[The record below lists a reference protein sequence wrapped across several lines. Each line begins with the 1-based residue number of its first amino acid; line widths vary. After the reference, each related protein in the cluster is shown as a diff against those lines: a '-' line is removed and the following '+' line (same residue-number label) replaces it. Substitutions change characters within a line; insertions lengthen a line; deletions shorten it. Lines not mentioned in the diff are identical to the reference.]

1 MRGVKKVKLK
11 RAVAIL
17 SIVGLVAL
25 MVPYAS
31 TKAEGILS
39 LMLPGIGTVTVTDEV
54 VEPFDALDAWE
65 NYSSPRGVELGVE
78 NGIYR
83 AYAASPGYV
92 WGLNALEHTDVVAEV
107 EVTPLTPFSDIGA
120 GVMCRADT
128 SNNGDGYYFM
138 INANG
143 YYSIQVGEGDNI
155 VPLVDWEQSRAVN
168 AGIDRNVI
176 RAVCLGD
183 QLAMYV
189 NDELV
194 ASVVDTTYS
203 SGFAGLA
210 VAAGN
215 NGVDMSFD
223 NVTLYSIQ
231 TGS

>member
-1 MRGVKKVKLK
+1 
-11 RAVAIL
+11 
-17 SIVGLVAL
+17 
-25 MVPYAS
+25 MVS
-31 TKAEGILS
+31 
-39 LMLPGIGTVTVTDEV
+39 VTDEL
-54 VEPFDALDAWE
+54 VESFDSLDAWE
-65 NYSSPRGVELGVE
+65 TYSSPRGVELGVE

-92 WGLNALEHTDVVAEV
+92 WGLNAQEHTDVVAEV

-143 YYSIQVGEGDNI
+143 YYSILVGEGDSI
-155 VPLVDWEQSRAVN
+155 DPLIDWQPSTAVH

-176 RAVCLGD
+176 RAVCLD
-183 QLAMYV
+183 NQLAMYV

-194 ASVVDTTYS
+194 ASVEDNTYT

-223 NVTLYSIQ
+223 NMTLYSIQ
-231 TGS
+231 FSS